1 MFRHFAKEIN
11 RQLKIKN
18 KIERDSYNE
27 QMFERKANGIEVM
40 TFEQWKKQ
48 NQEFRKLFEKDQ
60 EEKKNVKQTFQKNP
74 KIHINNK
81 RQVCS
86 LFQDYFL
93 G

>member
-27 QMFERKANGIEVM
+27 QMFERKANGFEVM

-60 EEKKNVKQTFQKNP
+60 EEKKNDK
-74 KIHINNK
+74 
-81 RQVCS
+81 
-86 LFQDYFL
+86 
-93 G
+93 

>member
-1 MFRHFAKEIN
+1 MFLHNTWRGEQLMFRHFAKEIN

-27 QMFERKANGIEVM
+27 QMFERKANGIEFM

-60 EEKKNVKQTFQKNP
+60 EEKKNVK
-74 KIHINNK
+74 
-81 RQVCS
+81 
-86 LFQDYFL
+86 
-93 G
+93 

>member
-40 TFEQWKKQ
+40 TFEQWKNQ

-60 EEKKNVKQTFQKNP
+60 EEKKNVK
-74 KIHINNK
+74 
-81 RQVCS
+81 
-86 LFQDYFL
+86 
-93 G
+93 